1 MFRLLAAFARF
12 SDLRQLDLDLLRA
25 GEISRGHAK
34 AASSDLLDRAVWPIT
49 IFAPM
54 KTLWVFASFT
64 RVGFSA
70 NLIHRDG
77 EALVCF
83 RTQCAKRHSS
93 GGKSA
98 PDFFDRLHLLQRGRL
113 FARGNAFQQIS

>member
-1 MFRLLAAFARF
+1 MVRRRGDQCHPGRAFSQPSDQFGYLMSRQLAAFARF
-12 SDLRQLDLDLLRA
+12 SALRHLDLDLFRA

-34 AASSDLLDRAVWPIT
+34 AASSDLLDRAVWPIS

-93 GGKSA
+93 GGK
-98 PDFFDRLHLLQRGRL
+98 
-113 FARGNAFQQIS
+113 